1 MGGEWLAR
9 WVAGLA
15 RWVAG
20 VARWVAEVALR
31 FTPACGLDTPSGFFL
46 VQHPT
51 TDASLGEADIR
62 DGNGAMG
69 NGAKR

>member
-1 MGGEWLAR
+1 MGGHD
-9 WVAGLA
+9 WVCDSVTPSGFRGGGALIKAG
-15 RWVAG
+15 
-20 VARWVAEVALR
+20 VALR